1 MFPAP
6 ALLGTAWNEPVSSVP
21 LQGAAA
27 RVDATALEAP
37 STASAAMAIRSLI
50 PRLCRSGAMRR
61 LGGYT
66 LLTTHIRGRH
76 GFDVVGSPAELQAE
90 VSGRPRKTTG
100 KNKQVR
106 ITTSHSLPSLNT

>member
-6 ALLGTAWNEPVSSVP
+6 ALLGTAWNEPVSSLPVHGP
-21 LQGAAA
+21 VA
-27 RVDATALEAP
+27 RVDAVALEAP
-37 STASAAMAIRSLI
+37 NAASAATAIRSLM
-50 PRLCRSGAMRR
+50 PRIVPQPCRAEPS
-61 LGGYT
+61 GYT
-66 LLTTHIRGRH
+66 VLTTHIRGRH

-100 KNKQVR
+100 NNKQVR